1 MNSRQTTRRFQA
13 IALIAASLTAGS
25 AFADGDTPDYP
36 KAYTSSVS
44 RAQVQADTIA
54 ALRGGQVAANEYEA
68 NQYAKAVVPSSL
80 VRVQV
85 LAEAREARRLG
96 LVVEGDG
103 TQTVPTASQLEQVR
117 LAGVNAVNQRLAQAR

>member
-1 MNSRQTTRRFQA
+1 MNSRQFQA

-54 ALRGGQVAANEYEA
+54 ALVAANEYEA